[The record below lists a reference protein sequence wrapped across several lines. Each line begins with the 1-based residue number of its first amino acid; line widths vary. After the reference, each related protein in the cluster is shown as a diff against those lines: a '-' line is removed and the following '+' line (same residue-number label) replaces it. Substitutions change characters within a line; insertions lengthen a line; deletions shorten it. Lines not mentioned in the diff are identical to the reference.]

1 MKSRIYRIE
10 QMTPQQLEQAAALI
24 DGGAV
29 AVYPTDTVYGIGAC
43 AFDEGAIRRIYQ
55 IKQRP
60 AGAALQILTG
70 SVEQARQITQWS
82 DDAEKL
88 AAAFWPGALT
98 IILRPNE
105 KGEPLRRGF
114 EGLGLRVPA
123 HPPLARLLGAM
134 KYPLAST
141 SANLHG
147 RPVFT
152 REDEVTEFFDGK
164 ADIIFAGGTLGARAS
179 SVLDL
184 TGPQP
189 VLLRQEALSR
199 KALEKVLG
207 KTLKQL

>member
-1 MKSRIYRIE
+1 MKSRICRIDE
-10 QMTPQQLEQAAALI
+10 LTDVRLGEAAALI

-43 AFDEGAIRRIYQ
+43 AFDEAAIQRIYK

-60 AGAALQILTG
+60 TGAALQILTG
-70 SVEQARQITQWS
+70 TVEQARQITQWNE
-82 DDAEKL
+82 DAEKL
-88 AAAFWPGALT
+88 AAAFWPGPLT

-105 KGEPLRRGF
+105 KGESLRRGF

-123 HPPLARLLGAM
+123 HAALGRLLAAM
-134 KYPLAST
+134 KCPLAST

-147 RPVFT
+147 RPVFR
-152 REDEVTEFFDGK
+152 REEEITEFFNGK
-164 ADIIFAGGTLGARAS
+164 ADIILAGGTLGARAS

-189 VLLRQEALSR
+189 VLLRQEALPR
-199 KALEKVLG
+199 QTLEKVLG
-207 KTLKQL
+207 KPIK